1 MNDSKSAPPF
11 VHRLDPIFRARSVAV
26 VGASADPRKLN
37 AIPLQILRMTGF
49 AGSIYPVN
57 PKYDEIDGTRCYPD
71 VASLPEPASVALIL
85 VPAADVPGV
94 LDQCGSKGTRAA
106 VVCSS
111 GFEEVTN
118 SERLVDAVKA
128 TCRRH
133 RIALVGPNCEGVW
146 SVRSNVLLT
155 FGSAARRETLVHAP
169 IAMLS
174 QSGSMAGAVARQLQD
189 SGFGCAYIVSVGNE
203 TVTTLLDHLD
213 YVIAQDD
220 VRVVLLFLE
229 GLNDGERLVRVAAR
243 ARARGIVIVALKAG
257 SSKAGRAAVA
267 SHTGKLT
274 TSHAIYRDVFRQAG
288 IIQVESLVELIE
300 AAEAFSSVSLPR
312 ANLGSDA
319 GAAVFSIPGG
329 TRALTADLCEARNV
343 PLARFGTATT
353 AALQD
358 ALPAFGVP
366 GNPTDVTG
374 QVLSQPDLFE
384 RALRIIGRDPATTS
398 LIVQLANRGPHDAL
412 RYQRVIAETA
422 NENALP
428 TVISFL
434 GDSLSGVQRRDFAG
448 HGILCA
454 RDPADAVRYLSWLYR
469 AANLRPPAVVD
480 VSAATRTPDAAPLAA
495 GWPGAMQ
502 LLDEAGIAV
511 PRWEILAETGIG
523 TSAARNLRF
532 PVALKVLPEY
542 AEHKTDAGLLRL
554 NLATA
559 SCVDQAARQLRE
571 AVGDAKA
578 PLVVQE
584 MVAAGVE
591 VVLSTIADPDFGTVV
606 AIGSGGVLVEVLHDI
621 GYLAAPITEGDVEEL
636 LGRLMLSRL
645 LDGFRGA
652 PRADRRA
659 LARAA
664 LGLARAFAAR
674 RHELDEIEIN
684 PLIVLPDGHGVIA
697 VDALV
702 RRKPVPVGETG
713 KPHSQ
718 VVARA

>member
-1 MNDSKSAPPF
+1 M
-11 VHRLDPIFRARSVAV
+11 R
-26 VGASADPRKLN
+26 
-37 AIPLQILRMTGF
+37 
-49 AGSIYPVN
+49 
-57 PKYDEIDGTRCYPD
+57 
-71 VASLPEPASVALIL
+71 
-85 VPAADVPGV
+85 
-94 LDQCGSKGTRAA
+94 
-106 VVCSS
+106 
-111 GFEEVTN
+111 
-118 SERLVDAVKA
+118 
-128 TCRRH
+128 CRR
-133 RIALVGPNCEGVW
+133 
-146 SVRSNVLLT
+146 
-155 FGSAARRETLVHAP
+155 SA
-169 IAMLS
+169 S
-174 QSGSMAGAVARQLQD
+174 
-189 SGFGCAYIVSVGNE
+189 
-203 TVTTLLDHLD
+203 
-213 YVIAQDD
+213 
-220 VRVVLLFLE
+220 
-229 GLNDGERLVRVAAR
+229 R
-243 ARARGIVIVALKAG
+243 A
-257 SSKAGRAAVA
+257 
-267 SHTGKLT
+267 
-274 TSHAIYRDVFRQAG
+274 
-288 IIQVESLVELIE
+288 
-300 AAEAFSSVSLPR
+300 
-312 ANLGSDA
+312 
-319 GAAVFSIPGG
+319 
-329 TRALTADLCEARNV
+329 TR
-343 PLARFGTATT
+343 P
-353 AALQD
+353 
-358 ALPAFGVP
+358 
-366 GNPTDVTG
+366 DVTG

-559 SCVDQAARQLRE
+559 NCVDQAARQLRE

>member
-1 MNDSKSAPPF
+1 MNDSQSAPPF

-128 TCRRH
+128 TCMRH

-169 IAMLS
+169 IAMLKPERID
-174 QSGSMAGAVARQLQD
+174 GRRGRTPAAGQRLRLRVHRE
-189 SGFGCAYIVSVGNE
+189 CGNE

-366 GNPTDVTG
+366 GNPT
-374 QVLSQPDLFE
+374 
-384 RALRIIGRDPATTS
+384 
-398 LIVQLANRGPHDAL
+398 
-412 RYQRVIAETA
+412 
-422 NENALP
+422 
-428 TVISFL
+428 
-434 GDSLSGVQRRDFAG
+434 
-448 HGILCA
+448 
-454 RDPADAVRYLSWLYR
+454 
-469 AANLRPPAVVD
+469 
-480 VSAATRTPDAAPLAA
+480 
-495 GWPGAMQ
+495 
-502 LLDEAGIAV
+502 
-511 PRWEILAETGIG
+511 
-523 TSAARNLRF
+523 
-532 PVALKVLPEY
+532 
-542 AEHKTDAGLLRL
+542 
-554 NLATA
+554 
-559 SCVDQAARQLRE
+559 
-571 AVGDAKA
+571 
-578 PLVVQE
+578 
-584 MVAAGVE
+584 
-591 VVLSTIADPDFGTVV
+591 
-606 AIGSGGVLVEVLHDI
+606 
-621 GYLAAPITEGDVEEL
+621 
-636 LGRLMLSRL
+636 
-645 LDGFRGA
+645 
-652 PRADRRA
+652 
-659 LARAA
+659 
-664 LGLARAFAAR
+664 
-674 RHELDEIEIN
+674 
-684 PLIVLPDGHGVIA
+684 
-697 VDALV
+697 
-702 RRKPVPVGETG
+702 
-713 KPHSQ
+713 
-718 VVARA
+718 